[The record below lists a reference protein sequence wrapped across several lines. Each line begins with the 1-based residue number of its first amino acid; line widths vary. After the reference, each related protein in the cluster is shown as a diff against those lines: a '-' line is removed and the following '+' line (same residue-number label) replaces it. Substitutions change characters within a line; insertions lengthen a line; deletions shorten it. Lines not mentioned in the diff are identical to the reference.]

1 MGVGKQTGH
10 RRCASPHGCRSLY
23 EEQQVPP
30 DLIVGESYNI
40 NAVGTAATA
49 SVTVKLGT
57 YVNPEPLPCRN
68 QHRFQVFT
76 AQASRLG
83 LLLLK
88 GGIHEKT
95 VNAIVKRRRKQR
107 PV

>member
-1 MGVGKQTGH
+1 MKNNKF
-10 RRCASPHGCRSLY
+10 
-23 EEQQVPP
+23 PP
-30 DLIVGESYNI
+30 TLIVGESYNI